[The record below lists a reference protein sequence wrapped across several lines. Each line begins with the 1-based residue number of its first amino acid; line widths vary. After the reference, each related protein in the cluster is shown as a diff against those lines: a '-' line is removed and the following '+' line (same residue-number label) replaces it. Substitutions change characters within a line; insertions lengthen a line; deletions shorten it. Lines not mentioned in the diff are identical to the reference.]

1 MKGDAGVIEILN
13 QVLTNE
19 LTAINQ
25 YFIHSKMCKNW
36 GYDHLAAHHY
46 AESIEEMKHADEVID
61 RILMLDGVPN
71 MQRLNPVRVGEN
83 VLEQHKCDLALEL
96 AACDT
101 LREGIARCLEVGDHG
116 TRDLMERI
124 LVDEENGI
132 DWIESRL
139 TIINDI
145 GIERYLAEQIKRGGD
160 GGH

>member
-25 YFIHSKMCKNW
+25 YFIHSKMCQNW
-36 GYDHLAAHHY
+36 GYDHLAAHHH

-101 LREGIARCLEVGDHG
+101 LRAGIARCLEVGDHG
-116 TRDLMERI
+116 SRDLMERI
-124 LVDEENGI
+124 LVDEEQGI

-139 TIINDI
+139 TIIEDI
-145 GIERYLAEQIKRGGD
+145 GIERYLAEQIKPGG
-160 GGH
+160 